1 MVSPPV
7 TLHDALV
14 AWLANHA
21 SDPEPEPVVHL
32 QAVLFEPRG
41 GEAVAGS

>member
-1 MVSPPV
+1 VSPPV

-21 SDPEPEPVVHL
+21 NDPKPERVAQV
-32 QAVLFEPRG
+32 QAVLFEPRE
-41 GEAVAGS
+41 GETGADA

>member
-1 MVSPPV
+1 VSPPV

-21 SDPEPEPVVHL
+21 NDSKHGSVAHL
-32 QAVLFEPRG
+32 QAVLFEPRE
-41 GEAVAGS
+41 GETEAET